1 VAQIIP
7 LMGRKRAANA
17 SVNAEA
23 KPNELVIFPGVNLG
37 MLREVIQDNKA
48 KKAAAKR
55 PDQP

>member
-1 VAQIIP
+1 
-7 LMGRKRAANA
+7 MGRKRAANA